1 MASNSDSL
9 TDFDLTHSYQG
20 IPFDRPLPGVRTIL
34 SCLVNHAQTFGDK
47 PFVTAI
53 AANGTSPTLS
63 YAELDELSRRSA
75 SWLKQELQLSAGDVV
90 ALLPVND
97 TPSIISIFALIR
109 LGCRILFLNHADP
122 PQRLRQQIEALSA
135 KTILRVP
142 AVSSE
147 LLTEAVQPPDTFKL
161 TSSDLDVA
169 INPTAEAFYFA
180 TSGSTAVSKLVAQC
194 HYNAAVNAH
203 AVVQHHKL
211 KRDDRLLACLPIHHV
226 NCLHFTIFATLMAG
240 AHVILAPAFDPFRYP
255 RLLDQFRPRIASVVP
270 SVLDALTEIWRR
282 PKLPDDFDYFVSAA
296 APLSARTLRGV
307 SEKLG
312 ARVLQGYGLTETV
325 NFSATMSPDLPAETY
340 RRFALDAEIPSIGSS
355 LYGNEV
361 AVLNANGDYAAPG
374 EVGEICMRGHNVMLG
389 YAGNEAATA
398 EAFRFGWFHS
408 QDLGYYEK
416 DSGQTFFILTGRIKN
431 IAKVRGESV
440 SLEEMD
446 RILCALPQVKDAAC
460 VAFPHQLLG
469 EEIVAAIVLKQD
481 VSDNEVRA
489 QLRKTFSST
498 ALPERIVRLNAIPR
512 TTTGKIRRAQL
523 SEELGG
529 SSTDY
534 TDSISQSV

>member
-9 TDFDLTHSYQG
+9 TDFDLTHSYHG
-20 IPFDRPLPGVRTIL
+20 IPFDRSLPGVRTIL
-34 SCLVNHAQTFGDK
+34 SCLNDNAQIFGEE

-53 AANGTSPTLS
+53 SANGTPSTLT
-63 YAELDELSRRSA
+63 YAELDELSRRA
-75 SWLKQELQLSAGDVV
+75 AFWLKHALQLSAGDIV

-122 PQRLRQQIEALSA
+122 PQRLRQQVEALEA

-147 LLTEAVQPPDTFKL
+147 LLTGAVQVPEAFAAATSDPD
-161 TSSDLDVA
+161 VV
-169 INPTAEAFYFA
+169 INPTADAFYFA

-226 NCLHFTIFATLMAG
+226 NCLHFTIFATLVAG

-255 RLLDQFRPRIASVVP
+255 RLLEQFRPRIASVVP

-325 NFSATMSPDLPAETY
+325 NFSTTMSPALSPETY
-340 RRFALDAEIPSIGSS
+340 QRFALGADIPSIGSS
-355 LYGNEV
+355 LHGNEV

-408 QDLGYYEK
+408 QDLGYHEK
-416 DSGQTFFILTGRIKN
+416 DNEGQTFFVLTGRIKN

-460 VAFPHQLLG
+460 VAFPHHLLG
-469 EEIVAAIVLKQD
+469 EEIVAAIVLKED

-523 SEELGG
+523 SDEVNAALR
-529 SSTDY
+529 SPASLR
-534 TDSISQSV
+534 Q